1 MASFQGILKKSTAV
15 NVLIDMYD
23 STDHQTGK
31 TGLTL
36 TIKASKA
43 GGAYSTI
50 TPTVTERT
58 LGSYQI
64 AFDAN
69 HTDTNGDLVVE
80 FSGTGADTLKYKWQI
95 RDYVIGENDAS
106 FLSSLSTIAGYLDTE
121 IAAIKAKTDNL
132 PSDPAD
138 ASDVAASAASIKAV
152 CSSILAVL

>member
-1 MASFQGILKKSTAV
+1 MAFQGTLKKSTAV
-15 NVLIDMYD
+15 NVLITMYD
-23 STDHQTGK
+23 STDHMSGK

-64 AFDAN
+64 AFDTN

-80 FSGTGADTLKYKWQI
+80 FSATGADTEKLKWQV
-95 RDYVIGENDAS
+95 RDYLPGENDAS
-106 FLSSLSTIAGYLDTE
+106 FLSSLSAIAGYLDTE

-138 ASDVAASAASIKAV
+138 ASDVAAGAASVKAV
-152 CSSILAVL
+152 VSALAAVL